1 MRTSNFD
8 SCYISL
14 AQVRITSQSQLIHK
28 SVVLLIRAQRHQK
41 RLIAEDSEMHHTS
54 EAELLYNLYDSL
66 SVAIELMFTRLRHI
80 SRKLFTTGG
89 GSRRSL
95 SDLRVAHST

>member
-41 RLIAEDSEMHHTS
+41 RLIAEEMHLTS
-54 EAELLYNLYDSL
+54 KAELLYNLYDSL

-89 GSRRSL
+89 GTRRSL

>member
-1 MRTSNFD
+1 
-8 SCYISL
+8 
-14 AQVRITSQSQLIHK
+14 
-28 SVVLLIRAQRHQK
+28 
-41 RLIAEDSEMHHTS
+41 MHHTS

-66 SVAIELMFTRLRHI
+66 PVAIELMYIRHI

-89 GSRRSL
+89 GTRRSL

>member
-66 SVAIELMFTRLRHI
+66 PVAIELMYIRHI